1 MPFWS
6 ARFVRALTFTFR
18 TIPYLRIRA
27 SATMSAMKT
36 SSRIS
41 ISTVSLLFLI
51 AGVVGKTPRAA
62 AQTGTVQFVARVTPS
77 AGEDE
82 PVRTLPFYLL
92 SKSYADIQK
101 EAVAALPAPNQDKF
115 IDALDVSKQLKAW
128 MKANHRV
135 NLSGE
140 DFTKMLK
147 ADDIMNVPEFFKAY
161 TERMVGDHTE
171 GFPSPKYKLEDRSKN
186 PAKYDLQ
193 VTEYHDAIRTF
204 IIADPES
211 KDSMDLS
218 LEEVNPGHKWDMLKT
233 KNLTEQAR
241 DTADLARGKYLV
253 ARAESDM
260 QGQGSLRGIAPG
272 NYWLGTL
279 NIEAVVGDARARWD
293 VPVTVRAGQPSYVT
307 LTNFNAVESAS
318 TTGR

>member
-1 MPFWS
+1 MG
-6 ARFVRALTFTFR
+6 
-18 TIPYLRIRA
+18 
-27 SATMSAMKT
+27 AMKI

-41 ISTVSLLFLI
+41 IPTLSVLFFI
-51 AGVVGKTPRAA
+51 AGVMAKAPHAA
-62 AQTGTVQFVARVTPS
+62 AQTGTLQFTARVTPS

-92 SKSYADIQK
+92 SKSYADIQQ
-101 EAVAALPAPNQDKF
+101 EAEAASPVANQDKF

-147 ADDIMNVPEFFKAY
+147 ADDIMNVPEFYTAY
-161 TERMVGDHTE
+161 TERMVGDHAE
-171 GFPSPKYKLEDRSKN
+171 GFPTPKYKIEDRAKN

-193 VTEYHDAIRTF
+193 VTEYHDAIRAF

-211 KDSMDLS
+211 KDGLDLG
-218 LEEVNPGHKWDMLKT
+218 LEEVNPGHKWDMLKA
-233 KNLTEQAR
+233 KHAAELAR
-241 DTADLARGKYLV
+241 ETADLARGKYLV
-253 ARAESDM
+253 ARAETDM
-260 QGQGSLRGIAPG
+260 QGQAALRGIPAG

-279 NIEAVVGDARARWD
+279 NIEAVVGDARERWD

-307 LTNFNAVESAS
+307 LTNINAVKPAH
-318 TTGR
+318 TAAP